1 LIESAVILLD
11 AVFGRQRLPIRLT
24 VSGRY
29 VIPDKHAVI
38 EIRCCRDRMMS
49 CRPLAR
55 FAALATRR
63 ACLLH
68 GLLLLLF
75 LFLFSLGGEELGA
88 KTKQKNA
95 PRREPELKII
105 DLKISPLPYAPDRGA
120 LDFTVIV
127 QLPKEV
133 DEGLMLEVSSLVTSV
148 SMTSL
153 RFLSNRQAVNDH
165 QPSAVVA
172 ATPGSSEEPEPKRVR
187 IHLSW
192 DGLDHNKQVAPP
204 GSYDYMVRAKLLS
217 NDEKGQKTQMLS
229 WPKRGTF
236 LVK

>member
-1 LIESAVILLD
+1 MRAS
-11 AVFGRQRLPIRLT
+11 LT
-24 VSGRY
+24 VSRGY
-29 VIPDKHAVI
+29 VIPDEHAVI
-38 EIRCCRDRMMS
+38 DPRCCRNRMMS

-55 FAALATRR
+55 FSALDSRRTR
-63 ACLLH
+63 LVY
-68 GLLLLLF
+68 GVFLF
-75 LFLFSLGGEELGA
+75 LFLVFFTVGAGELGA
-88 KTKQKNA
+88 KTKQKSA

-105 DLKISPLPYAPDRGA
+105 DLKITPLPYTPEKGA

-133 DEGLMLEVSSLVTSV
+133 DEALMLEVSSLVTSA

-153 RFLSNRQAVNDH
+153 RFLSSRQAVNDH
-165 QPSAVVA
+165 QPSTVV
-172 ATPGSSEEPEPKRVR
+172 ATPGSSGEPEPKRVR

-192 DGLDHNKQVAPP
+192 DGLDHNKQLAPP

-217 NDEKGQKTQMLS
+217 NDDKGQKTQMLS

-236 LVK
+236 VVK